1 MVATNETVVAVW
13 CDTREASESD
23 GDTEIYFVAIP
34 YLEVLEHL
42 YLLDISIEPETDED
56 VEA

>member
-1 MVATNETVVAVW
+1 MSWPLIVIAATAAYLFLRAYVV
-13 CDTREASESD
+13 E
-23 GDTEIYFVAIP
+23 P
-34 YLEVLEHL
+34 YDLEVVEHL